1 MIVKDIAICN
11 PKNNY
16 IPNSFINYIDTAS
29 ALDGKI
35 KNIQKTSPF
44 CSSNSILTGL

>member
-29 ALDGKI
+29 VLDGKI
-35 KNIQKTSPF
+35 KNIQKLGKTTREK
-44 CSSNSILTGL
+44 NKQI